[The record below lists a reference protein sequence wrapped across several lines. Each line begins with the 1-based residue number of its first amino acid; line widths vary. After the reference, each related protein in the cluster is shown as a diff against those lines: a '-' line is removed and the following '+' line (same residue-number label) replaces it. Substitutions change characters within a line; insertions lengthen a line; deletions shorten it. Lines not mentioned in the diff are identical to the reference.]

1 MKRIAILGAG
11 SWGTALASIVAP
23 NFEEVRLWTRDAALA
38 ATVSESRE
46 NARSLAGIRLCPSI
60 QVTADA
66 HECVSSADIVLVAVP
81 TAHVRDLMARLQGTI
96 PEHSFIVS
104 TGKGLES
111 GTLFR
116 MTQVIAEA
124 ARRNP
129 DRVLA
134 LSGPSFA
141 NEVAAGKPAAIV
153 IAGPREA
160 ALAVRHA
167 LARPSFRVY
176 STEDRIGVE
185 IGGALKNVVALG
197 AGMAAGLELGYNAG
211 AALITRGLAEIT
223 RLAVAMGGQSRTL
236 AGLSGL
242 GDLILTCTGE
252 QSRNRQL
259 GFRMSQAVSVL
270 DVLVTNTATT
280 EGVGTA
286 GAAVRLGHEFDVEM
300 PIAAEMT
307 AVLEGRHRPEEAIHR
322 LMERTLKEE

>member
-1 MKRIAILGAG
+1 MKRIGILGAG
-11 SWGTALASIVAP
+11 SWGTALADVVAP
-23 NFEEVRLWTRDAALA
+23 NFEEVRLWTRDPGLA
-38 ATVSESRE
+38 VTISESRE
-46 NARSLAGIRLCPSI
+46 NTRSLPGIRLSSSVH
-60 QVTADA
+60 VTTDAD
-66 HECVSSADIVLVAVP
+66 ECVASADIVLVAVP
-81 TAHVRDLMARLQGTI
+81 TVHIRNLMASLQSAI
-96 PEHSFIVS
+96 PEQALIVS
-104 TGKGLES
+104 TAKGLES

-134 LSGPSFA
+134 LSGPTFA

-153 IAGPREA
+153 IAGPREV

-197 AGMAAGLELGYNAG
+197 AGMAAGLELGYNAV

-242 GDLILTCTGE
+242 GDLVLTCTGE

-259 GFRMSQAVSVL
+259 GVRISKAVSVL
-270 DVLVTNTATT
+270 DVLSMNTATT
-280 EGVGTA
+280 EGVCTA
-286 GAAVRLGHEFDVEM
+286 GAALHLGQEFDVEM

-307 AVLEGRHRPEEAIHR
+307 AVLEGRHGPTEAINR

>member
-1 MKRIAILGAG
+1 LKRIAILGAG
-11 SWGTALASIVAP
+11 SWGTALAAVVAP
-23 NFEEVRLWTRDAALA
+23 NFEEVRLWTRDSALA
-38 ATVSESRE
+38 ASVSESRE
-46 NARSLAGIRLCPSI
+46 NTRSLPGIRLGSSI
-60 QVTADA
+60 RVTADA
-66 HECVSSADIVLVAVP
+66 DECVATAEIVLVAVP
-81 TAHVRDLMARLQGTI
+81 TAHVRNLIAGLQGTI
-96 PEHSFIVS
+96 PESALIVS
-104 TGKGLES
+104 TAKGLEG

-124 ARRNP
+124 ARQNP
-129 DRVLA
+129 DRVLV

-160 ALAVRHA
+160 ARSVRNV

-197 AGMAAGLELGYNAG
+197 AGMAAGLGLGYNAV

-242 GDLILTCTGE
+242 GDLVLTCTGA

-259 GFRMSQAVSVL
+259 GVRLSQAVSVL
-270 DVLVTNTATT
+270 DVLYTNRTTT
-280 EGVGTA
+280 EGVCTA
-286 GAAVRLGHEFDVEM
+286 AAALQLGYAFDVEM

-307 AVLEGRHRPEEAIHR
+307 AVLEGRLRPEEAIHR